1 MPALVYGKESLR
13 MLVLTVAL
21 TALIALALGAAPAKL
36 ARRRVRQQDLGWGLG
51 LWLATWVFAL
61 CAYHRPGLT
70 VGFDAFRLVAIT
82 ALCGWASFC
91 VAGLRSF
98 GGKGLRFVVP
108 LLLAAAL
115 GGEVFVGNVT
125 YFNTHS
131 YQPFQ
136 LLDYLDPNVNVIRGQ
151 GTISLDEDHT
161 YMRFLNIDQPIYNLS
176 MDGLTNDDT
185 DPLHEDSFFNF
196 RINATDEANSQL
208 NYFGTWQI
216 APQSAR
222 SQAISLDL
230 TGNVGDMEL
239 TASGYSTAFSTFPV
253 AVTFTGIT
261 ANASRPLQFS
271 LLRCAAVFLA
281 LLAVYA
287 LRPQSGLWHR
297 RWLAGNVCDRAAG
310 AVLAAILAA
319 FVVVVPFW
327 EPGNTGLATENYNVA
342 FWNHESKVSF
352 IYEQYGALAHSLLNG
367 RLDLEQ
373 DPPEELLALDNPY
386 DSTAR
391 EAGHV
396 NSLWDHAYYNGRYYV
411 YFGIV
416 PCLLFQLPFEAIT
429 GIQNLAYP
437 PCMVVMGL
445 LFLLAAFGAVHQMV
459 RRWFSQASSAAYLL
473 SVAAVV
479 LGSQLYYLFVRPYIY
494 EYAIVCGTSL
504 LMLAL
509 WLWLS
514 AANTPVER
522 RGALLAKLALGSLCM
537 ALVAGCRPQMELFA
551 VLALPIFWQRY
562 ITQKRLRSRAGAG
575 EAVAFL
581 LPVVLVAA
589 GLMWYNYARFG
600 SPFDFGANYNLT
612 GNDMTKRGFN
622 VVRIGPAVFTSLFDL
637 PRLKSVFPFLQETE
651 VTTNAVIRTISEPF
665 VGGMLAATPF
675 TWALGLLFLP
685 QTRQSLRRR
694 PGAAGFAWLAVAGM
708 VIITVVDCE
717 MAGVLYRYLMDYSP
731 VLLLGAVLCWLLLES
746 VLVRRAA
753 AGETLAVT
761 LLPVLRVAMA
771 AAVAWSAVYRFFTL
785 FATQPWL
792 QGLNPSLYFNVA
804 RLVQFWM

>member
-1 MPALVYGKESLR
+1 
-13 MLVLTVAL
+13 MLVLTVVL
-21 TALIALALGAAPAKL
+21 TAVVALALGLAPAKV
-36 ARRRVRQQDLGWGLG
+36 ARRRVRQCDLGWAAG

-70 VGFDAFRLVAIT
+70 VGFDAFRLAAIT

-98 GGKGLRFVVP
+98 GGRGLRFVVP

-115 GGEVFVGNVT
+115 GSEVFVGNVT

-136 LLDYLDPNVNVIRGQ
+136 LLEYLDPNVNVIRGQ
-151 GTISLDEDHT
+151 GSISLDEDHT
-161 YMRFLNIDQPIYNLS
+161 YMRFLDIDQPIYNLS

-185 DPLHEDSFFNF
+185 DPLHWDSFFNF
-196 RINATDEANSQL
+196 RINATDEANSRL

-216 APQSAR
+216 APESTR
-222 SQAISLDL
+222 SQVISLDL
-230 TGNVGDMEL
+230 TGNVGTMEL
-239 TASGYSTAFSTFPV
+239 TASGYSTAFAAFPV

-261 ANASRPLQFS
+261 ANAPRPLQFS
-271 LLRCAAVFLA
+271 LLRCIAVFLA
-281 LLAVYA
+281 LLAIYA

-342 FWNHESKVSF
+342 FWDHESKISF
-352 IYEQYGALAHSLLNG
+352 VYEQYGALAHSLLNG
-367 RLDLEQ
+367 RLDLMQ
-373 DPPEELLALDNPY
+373 DPPEELLTLDNPY

-391 EAGHV
+391 EAAQV
-396 NSLWDHAYYNGRYYV
+396 NSLWDHAYYDGRYYV

-416 PCLLFQLPFEAIT
+416 PCLLFQLPFEAVT

-437 PCMVVMGL
+437 PCMIVMGL
-445 LFLLAAFGAVHQMV
+445 LFLLASFGAVHQVV
-459 RRWFSQASSAAYLL
+459 RRWFSQASAAAYLL
-473 SVAAVV
+473 SVAAIV

-509 WLWLS
+509 WFWLS
-514 AANTPVER
+514 AANTAVER

-562 ITQKRLRSRAGAG
+562 IAQKRLRSRAGAG
-575 EAVAFL
+575 EAAAFL

-675 TWALGLLFLP
+675 TWVLGLLALP

-694 PGAAGFAWLAVAGM
+694 PGAAGFVWLAVAGM

-746 VLVRRAA
+746 VLARRAA

-761 LLPVLRVAMA
+761 LLPVLRMAMA

>member
-1 MPALVYGKESLR
+1 

-21 TALIALALGAAPAKL
+21 TAVVSLALGMAPAKL
-36 ARRRVRQQDLGWGLG
+36 ARRRVRQRDLNWSLG

-61 CAYHRPGLT
+61 CAYHRPGLA
-70 VGFDAFRLVAIT
+70 VGFDTFRLIAIT

-98 GGKGLRFVVP
+98 GSRGLRFVVP

-131 YQPFQ
+131 YEPFQ
-136 LLDYLDPNVNVIRGQ
+136 LLDYMDPNVNVIREQ
-151 GTISLDEDHT
+151 GSISLDESHT
-161 YMRFLNIDQPIYNLS
+161 YMRFLNIDRPIYNLS
-176 MDGLTNDDT
+176 MDGLTNDDA
-185 DPLHEDSFFNF
+185 DPLHLDSFFSF
-196 RINATDEANSQL
+196 RINASDEANTEL
-208 NYFGTWQI
+208 IYFGTWQM
-216 APQSAR
+216 APQSTR

-230 TGNVGDMEL
+230 TGNVSSMEL
-239 TASGYSTAFSTFPV
+239 TASGYSSAFAEFPL

-261 ANASRPLQFS
+261 ANTPRPFRFS
-271 LLRCAAVFLA
+271 WLRFGAVLLA

-310 AVLAAILAA
+310 VVLAVILAV
-319 FVVVVPFW
+319 FIVVVPFW
-327 EPGNTGLATENYNVA
+327 EPGNTGVATKNYNVA
-342 FWNHESKVSF
+342 FWDGENKVSF

-367 RLDLEQ
+367 RLDLEE

-386 DSTAR
+386 DPTAR
-391 EAGHV
+391 SAAQA
-396 NSLWDHAYYNGRYYV
+396 NSRWDHAYYNGRYYV
-411 YFGIV
+411 YFGVV

-445 LFLLAAFGAVHQMV
+445 LFLLASFGAVNQVV

-473 SVAAVV
+473 SVAALV

-494 EYAIVCGTSL
+494 EYAIVCGASL
-504 LMLAL
+504 LMVGL

-514 AANTPVER
+514 AANTPVEH
-522 RGALLAKLALGSLCM
+522 RGALLAKLALGSLCV

-562 ITQKRLRSRAGAG
+562 IAQKRLCSRAGAG

-581 LPVVLVAA
+581 LPVILVAA

-612 GNDMTKRGFN
+612 GNDMTRRGFN

-651 VTTNAVIRTISEPF
+651 VATNAIIRTISEPF

-675 TWALGLLFLP
+675 TWVLGALFLP

-694 PGAAGFAWLAVAGM
+694 PGAAGMVWLAVAGM
-708 VIITVVDCE
+708 AVITVVDCE

-731 VLLLGAVLCWLLLES
+731 VLLLGAAFCWLLLES
-746 VLVRRAA
+746 VLARRAA

-761 LLPVLRVAMA
+761 LLPVLRMAMA
-771 AAVAWSAVYRFFTL
+771 AAVAWGAVYRFFTL

>member
-1 MPALVYGKESLR
+1 M
-13 MLVLTVAL
+13 
-21 TALIALALGAAPAKL
+21 
-36 ARRRVRQQDLGWGLG
+36 
-51 LWLATWVFAL
+51 

-70 VGFDAFRLVAIT
+70 VGFDAFRLAAIT

-98 GGKGLRFVVP
+98 GGRGLRFVVP

-115 GGEVFVGNVT
+115 GSEVFVGNVT

-151 GTISLDEDHT
+151 GSISLDEDHT
-161 YMRFLNIDQPIYNLS
+161 YMRFFDIDQPIYNLS

-185 DPLHEDSFFNF
+185 DPLHWDSFFNF

-216 APQSAR
+216 APESTR
-222 SQAISLDL
+222 SQVISLDL
-230 TGNVGDMEL
+230 TGNVGTMEL
-239 TASGYSTAFSTFPV
+239 TASGYSTAFAAFPV

-261 ANASRPLQFS
+261 ANAPRPLQFS
-271 LLRCAAVFLA
+271 LLRCIAVFLA
-281 LLAVYA
+281 LLAIYA

-342 FWNHESKVSF
+342 FWDHESKISF
-352 IYEQYGALAHSLLNG
+352 VYEQYGALAHSLLNG
-367 RLDLEQ
+367 RLDLMQ
-373 DPPEELLALDNPY
+373 DPPEELLA
-386 DSTAR
+386 
-391 EAGHV
+391 
-396 NSLWDHAYYNGRYYV
+396 
-411 YFGIV
+411 
-416 PCLLFQLPFEAIT
+416 
-429 GIQNLAYP
+429 
-437 PCMVVMGL
+437 
-445 LFLLAAFGAVHQMV
+445 
-459 RRWFSQASSAAYLL
+459 
-473 SVAAVV
+473 
-479 LGSQLYYLFVRPYIY
+479 
-494 EYAIVCGTSL
+494 
-504 LMLAL
+504 
-509 WLWLS
+509 
-514 AANTPVER
+514 
-522 RGALLAKLALGSLCM
+522 
-537 ALVAGCRPQMELFA
+537 
-551 VLALPIFWQRY
+551 
-562 ITQKRLRSRAGAG
+562 
-575 EAVAFL
+575 
-581 LPVVLVAA
+581 
-589 GLMWYNYARFG
+589 
-600 SPFDFGANYNLT
+600 
-612 GNDMTKRGFN
+612 
-622 VVRIGPAVFTSLFDL
+622 
-637 PRLKSVFPFLQETE
+637 
-651 VTTNAVIRTISEPF
+651 
-665 VGGMLAATPF
+665 
-675 TWALGLLFLP
+675 LP

-694 PGAAGFAWLAVAGM
+694 PGAAGFVWLAVAGM

-746 VLVRRAA
+746 VLARRAA

-804 RLVQFWM
+804 RLAQFWM

>member
-1 MPALVYGKESLR
+1 MIAITIL
-13 MLVLTVAL
+13 L
-21 TALIALALGAAPAKL
+21 TALISLVLGAAPAKL

-70 VGFDAFRLVAIT
+70 VGFDAFRLAAIT
-82 ALCGWASFC
+82 ALCGWVSFC

-98 GGKGLRFVVP
+98 GGRGLRFVVP

-115 GGEVFVGNVT
+115 GSEVFVGNVT

-151 GTISLDEDHT
+151 GSISLDEDHT
-161 YMRFLNIDQPIYNLS
+161 YMRFLDIDQPIYNLS

-185 DPLHEDSFFNF
+185 DPLHWDSFFNF

-216 APQSAR
+216 AP
-222 SQAISLDL
+222 
-230 TGNVGDMEL
+230 EL
-239 TASGYSTAFSTFPV
+239 TASGYSTAFATFPV

-261 ANASRPLQFS
+261 ANAPLPLHFS
-271 LLRCAAVFLA
+271 LLRCIAVFLA
-281 LLAVYA
+281 LLAIYA

-310 AVLAAILAA
+310 AVLAAILAV

-342 FWNHESKVSF
+342 FWDHESKISF
-352 IYEQYGALAHSLLNG
+352 VYEQYGALAHSLLNG
-367 RLDLEQ
+367 RLDLMQ

-391 EAGHV
+391 EAVQV

-416 PCLLFQLPFEAIT
+416 PCLLFQLPFEAVT

-437 PCMVVMGL
+437 PCMIVMGL
-445 LFLLAAFGAVHQMV
+445 LFLLASFGAVHQVV
-459 RRWFSQASSAAYLL
+459 RRWFSQVSSAAYLL
-473 SVAAVV
+473 SVAAIV
-479 LGSQLYYLFVRPYIY
+479 LGGQLYYLFVRPYIY

-509 WLWLS
+509 WFWLS
-514 AANTPVER
+514 AANTAVER

-562 ITQKRLRSRAGAG
+562 IAQKRLRSRAGAG
-575 EAVAFL
+575 EAAAFL

-637 PRLKSVFPFLQETE
+637 PRLKGVFPFLQETE

-675 TWALGLLFLP
+675 TWVLGLLALP

-694 PGAAGFAWLAVAGM
+694 PGAAGFVWLAVAGM

-746 VLVRRAA
+746 VLARRAA

-785 FATQPWL
+785 FAAQPWL

>member
-1 MPALVYGKESLR
+1 

-21 TALIALALGAAPAKL
+21 TAVVALALGLAPAKL
-36 ARRRVRQQDLGWGLG
+36 ARRRIRQCDLGWAAG

-70 VGFDAFRLVAIT
+70 VGFDAFRLAAIT

-98 GGKGLRFVVP
+98 GGRGLRFVVP

-115 GGEVFVGNVT
+115 GSEVFVGNVT

-151 GTISLDEDHT
+151 GSISLDEDHT
-161 YMRFLNIDQPIYNLS
+161 YMRFLDIDQPIYNLS

-185 DPLHEDSFFNF
+185 DPLHWDSFFNF
-196 RINATDEANSQL
+196 RINATDEANSRL

-216 APQSAR
+216 APESTR
-222 SQAISLDL
+222 SQVISLDL
-230 TGNVGDMEL
+230 TGNVGTMEL
-239 TASGYSTAFSTFPV
+239 TASGYSTAFATFPV

-261 ANASRPLQFS
+261 ANAPRPLQFS
-271 LLRCAAVFLA
+271 LLRCIAVFLA
-281 LLAVYA
+281 LLAIYA

-342 FWNHESKVSF
+342 FWDHESKISF
-352 IYEQYGALAHSLLNG
+352 VYEQYGALAHSLLNG
-367 RLDLEQ
+367 RLDLMQ

-391 EAGHV
+391 EAAQV

-416 PCLLFQLPFEAIT
+416 PCLLFQLPFEAVT

-437 PCMVVMGL
+437 PCMIVMGL
-445 LFLLAAFGAVHQMV
+445 LFLLASFGAVHQVV

-473 SVAAVV
+473 SVTSIV

-509 WLWLS
+509 WFWLS
-514 AANTPVER
+514 AANTAV
-522 RGALLAKLALGSLCM
+522 
-537 ALVAGCRPQMELFA
+537 

-562 ITQKRLRSRAGAG
+562 IAQKRLRSRAGAG

-675 TWALGLLFLP
+675 TWVLGLLALP

-694 PGAAGFAWLAVAGM
+694 PGAAGFVWLAVAGM

-746 VLVRRAA
+746 VLARRAA

-771 AAVAWSAVYRFFTL
+771 AAVAWGAVYRLFTL

>member
-1 MPALVYGKESLR
+1 M
-13 MLVLTVAL
+13 
-21 TALIALALGAAPAKL
+21 
-36 ARRRVRQQDLGWGLG
+36 
-51 LWLATWVFAL
+51 
-61 CAYHRPGLT
+61 
-70 VGFDAFRLVAIT
+70 
-82 ALCGWASFC
+82 
-91 VAGLRSF
+91 
-98 GGKGLRFVVP
+98 
-108 LLLAAAL
+108 
-115 GGEVFVGNVT
+115 
-125 YFNTHS
+125 
-131 YQPFQ
+131 
-136 LLDYLDPNVNVIRGQ
+136 
-151 GTISLDEDHT
+151 
-161 YMRFLNIDQPIYNLS
+161 
-176 MDGLTNDDT
+176 
-185 DPLHEDSFFNF
+185 
-196 RINATDEANSQL
+196 
-208 NYFGTWQI
+208 
-216 APQSAR
+216 
-222 SQAISLDL
+222 
-230 TGNVGDMEL
+230 
-239 TASGYSTAFSTFPV
+239 
-253 AVTFTGIT
+253 
-261 ANASRPLQFS
+261 
-271 LLRCAAVFLA
+271 
-281 LLAVYA
+281 
-287 LRPQSGLWHR
+287 
-297 RWLAGNVCDRAAG
+297 
-310 AVLAAILAA
+310 LAAILAA

-342 FWNHESKVSF
+342 FWDHESKISF
-352 IYEQYGALAHSLLNG
+352 VYEQYGALAHSLLNG
-367 RLDLEQ
+367 RLDLMQ

-391 EAGHV
+391 EAAQV
-396 NSLWDHAYYNGRYYV
+396 NSLWDHAYYDGRYYV

-416 PCLLFQLPFEAIT
+416 PCLLFQLPFEAVT

-437 PCMVVMGL
+437 PCMIVMGL
-445 LFLLAAFGAVHQMV
+445 LFLLASFGAVHQVV
-459 RRWFSQASSAAYLL
+459 RRWFSQASAAAYLL
-473 SVAAVV
+473 SVAAIV

-509 WLWLS
+509 WFWLS
-514 AANTPVER
+514 AANTAVER

-562 ITQKRLRSRAGAG
+562 IAQKRLRSRAGAG
-575 EAVAFL
+575 EAAAFL

-675 TWALGLLFLP
+675 TWVLGLLALP

-694 PGAAGFAWLAVAGM
+694 PGAAGFVWLAVAGM

-746 VLVRRAA
+746 VLARRAA

-761 LLPVLRVAMA
+761 LLPVLRMAMA

>member
-1 MPALVYGKESLR
+1 
-13 MLVLTVAL
+13 MLVLTVVL
-21 TALIALALGAAPAKL
+21 TAVVALALGLAPAKV
-36 ARRRVRQQDLGWGLG
+36 ARRRVRQCDLGWAAG

-70 VGFDAFRLVAIT
+70 VGFDAFRLAAIT

-98 GGKGLRFVVP
+98 GGRGLQFVVP

-115 GGEVFVGNVT
+115 GSEVFVGNVT

-136 LLDYLDPNVNVIRGQ
+136 LLDYLDPNINVIRGQ
-151 GTISLDEDHT
+151 GSISLDEDHT
-161 YMRFLNIDQPIYNLS
+161 YMRFLDIDQPIYNLS
-176 MDGLTNDDT
+176 MDGLTNDDS
-185 DPLHEDSFFNF
+185 DPLHWDSFFNF

-216 APQSAR
+216 APESTR
-222 SQAISLDL
+222 SQVISLDL
-230 TGNVGDMEL
+230 TDNVGTMEL
-239 TASGYSTAFSTFPV
+239 TASGYSTAFATFPV

-261 ANASRPLQFS
+261 ANAPRPLQFS
-271 LLRCAAVFLA
+271 LLRCIAVFLA
-281 LLAVYA
+281 LLAIYA

-327 EPGNTGLATENYNVA
+327 EPGNTGLA
-342 FWNHESKVSF
+342 
-352 IYEQYGALAHSLLNG
+352 YEQYGALAHSLLNG
-367 RLDLEQ
+367 RLDLMQ
-373 DPPEELLALDNPY
+373 DPPEELLALNNPY

-391 EAGHV
+391 EAAQV

-416 PCLLFQLPFEAIT
+416 PCLLFQLPFEAVT

-437 PCMVVMGL
+437 PCMIVMGL
-445 LFLLAAFGAVHQMV
+445 LFLLASFGAVHQVV

-473 SVAAVV
+473 SVAAIV

-509 WLWLS
+509 WFWLS
-514 AANTPVER
+514 AANTAVER

-562 ITQKRLRSRAGAG
+562 IAQKRLRSRAGAG
-575 EAVAFL
+575 EAAAFL

-675 TWALGLLFLP
+675 TWVLGLLALP
-685 QTRQSLRRR
+685 QTRQSLRSRA
-694 PGAAGFAWLAVAGM
+694 GAAGFVWLAVAGM
-708 VIITVVDCE
+708 VIITVVDSE

-746 VLVRRAA
+746 VLARRAA
-753 AGETLAVT
+753 TGETLAVT

>member
-1 MPALVYGKESLR
+1 M
-13 MLVLTVAL
+13 
-21 TALIALALGAAPAKL
+21 
-36 ARRRVRQQDLGWGLG
+36 
-51 LWLATWVFAL
+51 
-61 CAYHRPGLT
+61 
-70 VGFDAFRLVAIT
+70 
-82 ALCGWASFC
+82 
-91 VAGLRSF
+91 
-98 GGKGLRFVVP
+98 
-108 LLLAAAL
+108 
-115 GGEVFVGNVT
+115 
-125 YFNTHS
+125 
-131 YQPFQ
+131 
-136 LLDYLDPNVNVIRGQ
+136 
-151 GTISLDEDHT
+151 
-161 YMRFLNIDQPIYNLS
+161 
-176 MDGLTNDDT
+176 
-185 DPLHEDSFFNF
+185 
-196 RINATDEANSQL
+196 
-208 NYFGTWQI
+208 
-216 APQSAR
+216 
-222 SQAISLDL
+222 
-230 TGNVGDMEL
+230 
-239 TASGYSTAFSTFPV
+239 
-253 AVTFTGIT
+253 
-261 ANASRPLQFS
+261 
-271 LLRCAAVFLA
+271 
-281 LLAVYA
+281 
-287 LRPQSGLWHR
+287 
-297 RWLAGNVCDRAAG
+297 
-310 AVLAAILAA
+310 
-319 FVVVVPFW
+319 
-327 EPGNTGLATENYNVA
+327 
-342 FWNHESKVSF
+342 
-352 IYEQYGALAHSLLNG
+352 
-367 RLDLEQ
+367 Q

-391 EAGHV
+391 EAAQV

-416 PCLLFQLPFEAIT
+416 PCLLFQLPFEAVT

-437 PCMVVMGL
+437 PCMIVMGL
-445 LFLLAAFGAVHQMV
+445 LFLLASFGAVHQVV

-473 SVAAVV
+473 SVAAIV

-509 WLWLS
+509 WFWLS
-514 AANTPVER
+514 AANTAVEH

-562 ITQKRLRSRAGAG
+562 IAQKRLRSRAGAG
-575 EAVAFL
+575 EAAAFL

-675 TWALGLLFLP
+675 TWVLGLLALP

-694 PGAAGFAWLAVAGM
+694 PGAAGFVWLAVAGM

-746 VLVRRAA
+746 VLARRAA

-804 RLVQFWM
+804 RLAQFWM